1 MKIKCKF
8 YGFPDIEKRIG
19 GKEIET
25 EIDGETIGDLQ
36 HHLESS
42 YGEPLKKAFAT
53 QILKNGKEWIK
64 MNDKNHSLKDGDRLS
79 FLNMIAGG

>member
-25 EIDGETIGDLQ
+25 EIEGETI
-36 HHLESS
+36 
-42 YGEPLKKAFAT
+42 
-53 QILKNGKEWIK
+53 
-64 MNDKNHSLKDGDRLS
+64 GDRLS